1 MAELILVMMLLPLIG
16 CFFVLT
22 APDNK
27 NNAYNVAFFTL
38 AANMVIILRM
48 FALTDAAQL
57 SEISGFSFSW
67 LDGVGLDLYFGTDI
81 FSLLLIIAVHLALL
95 IGMVGLNAAARKNK
109 MLLFLALYFAGCLT
123 GFFTA
128 GDLLSFYG
136 FFAGMLLPLFMLIG
150 VCGGGKK
157 IQILYRFFIYN
168 FIGILFLL
176 IASLIM
182 YKFYHGNIR
191 LSEIAFVDMTPH
203 VGLMVWTAV
212 CLAFISRI
220 PVWPFH
226 SWIASVSA
234 SIRNPL
240 VYIMVNML
248 PLTGLYGFARFWPL
262 AVPESIS
269 SYLPYIEIF
278 TVMTMVFLA
287 LIGLSSRE
295 FLYKLFAYSTVYY
308 LFFLLAVILP
318 VDTLKMNIAYSLF
331 IFLIVTS
338 SLVILD
344 LQFEEK
350 CRQQTCGYRGILAY
364 MPRFSVVMSFFVLTA
379 VGLPISSLFWNN
391 FVLISEI
398 FQENFAVGLWVMAAL
413 TIVALSLLH
422 ELYVMRDLKQ
432 HEEKAEDMADLSL
445 KQQIFWTGIVIVLFL
460 SFFNPLW
467 FVF

>member
-1 MAELILVMMLLPLIG
+1 MSELILIMLLLPLIG
-16 CFFVLT
+16 CCFVLT
-22 APDNK
+22 APDSR
-27 NNAYNVAFFTL
+27 NNAYNVTFFTL
-38 AANMVIILRM
+38 ITNILIVLRLFSLIDVKAAE
-48 FALTDAAQL
+48 T
-57 SEISGFSFSW
+57 EGFTYRW
-67 LDGVGLDLYFGTDI
+67 LENIRLDLYFGVDA
-81 FSLLLIIAVHLALL
+81 FSLLLILGVYFSLTIGLA
-95 IGMVGLNAAARKNK
+95 GLNENTRKNK
-109 MLLFLALYFAGCLT
+109 MLLLLTLYFAGCIT
-123 GFFTA
+123 AFFTA
-128 GDLLSFYG
+128 ADILSFYA

-150 VCGGGKK
+150 ACGNTKK

-168 FIGILFLL
+168 LVGILFLL
-176 IASLIM
+176 AASLIM

-191 LSEIAFVDMTPH
+191 LSEITLVDMTPH
-203 VGLMVWTAV
+203 AGLLVWTAV
-212 CLAFISRI
+212 CVAFISRI

-226 SWIASVSA
+226 SWIASVS
-234 SIRNPL
+234 SNIRNPL
-240 VYIMVNML
+240 VYIMVNIL

-269 SYLPYIEIF
+269 SYLPYIEAF
-278 TVMTMVFLA
+278 TVMTMLFLA
-287 LIGLSSRE
+287 LIGWVSRE

-331 IFLIVTS
+331 IFLLVTS

-350 CRQQTCGYRGILAY
+350 CRLQTCGYQGILAY
-364 MPRFSVVMSFFVLTA
+364 MPRFSIIMSFFVLTA

-422 ELYVMRDLKQ
+422 ELYVMRDLKH
-432 HEEKAEDMADLSL
+432 HEEKAENLEDLSL
-445 KQQIFWTGIVIVLFL
+445 KQQVFFAGIVAVLFL

>member
-1 MAELILVMMLLPLIG
+1 MSELILVMMLLPLIG
-16 CFFVLT
+16 GGFVLT

-38 AANMVIILRM
+38 LANIVIILRL
-48 FALTDAAQL
+48 FSGISVLPQ
-57 SEISGFSFSW
+57 SEVSGFSFNW
-67 LDGVGLDLYFGTDI
+67 LENIGLELYFGTDI

-95 IGMVGLNAAARKNK
+95 IGMVGLNATARKNK
-109 MLLFLALYFAGCLT
+109 MLLFLALYFACCLT

-136 FFAGMLLPLFMLIG
+136 FFAGMLLPLFMLVG
-150 VCGGGKK
+150 GCGGSKK

-191 LSEIAFVDMTPH
+191 LNEIALVDMAPH
-203 VGLMVWTAV
+203 AGLLVWTAV

-226 SWIASVSA
+226 SWIASVS
-234 SIRNPL
+234 SNIRNPM
-240 VYIMVNML
+240 VYIMINML

-269 SYLPYIEIF
+269 SYLPYIEVF
-278 TVMTMVFLA
+278 TVMTMMFLA
-287 LIGLSSRE
+287 LIGLASRE

-308 LFFLLAVILP
+308 FFFLMAVILP

-344 LQFEEK
+344 LQFEDK
-350 CRQQTCGYRGILAY
+350 CRQQTCGYKGILAY
-364 MPRFSVVMSFFVLTA
+364 MPRFSIVMSFFVLTA
-379 VGLPISSLFWNN
+379 VGLPVSSLFWNN
-391 FVLISEI
+391 FILISEI
-398 FQENFAVGLWVMAAL
+398 FQENFIIGLLVMTAL

-432 HEEKAEDMADLSL
+432 HEERAEDIADLSL
-445 KQQIFWTGIVIVLFL
+445 KQQIFWTGIVVVLFL

>member
-1 MAELILVMMLLPLIG
+1 MSELILVMMLLPLIG
-16 CFFVLT
+16 GGFVLT

-38 AANMVIILRM
+38 LANIVIILRL
-48 FALTDAAQL
+48 FSGISVLPQ
-57 SEISGFSFSW
+57 SEVSGFSFNW
-67 LDGVGLDLYFGTDI
+67 LENIGLDLYFGTDI

-95 IGMVGLNAAARKNK
+95 IGMVGLNATARKNK
-109 MLLFLALYFAGCLT
+109 MLLFLALYFACCLT

-136 FFAGMLLPLFMLIG
+136 FFAGMLLPLFMLVG
-150 VCGGGKK
+150 VCGGSKK

-191 LSEIAFVDMTPH
+191 LNEIALVDMAPH
-203 VGLMVWTAV
+203 AGLLVWTAV

-226 SWIASVSA
+226 SWIASVS
-234 SIRNPL
+234 SNIRNPM
-240 VYIMVNML
+240 VYIMINML

-269 SYLPYIEIF
+269 SYLPYIEVF
-278 TVMTMVFLA
+278 TVMTMMFLA
-287 LIGLSSRE
+287 LIGLASRE

-308 LFFLLAVILP
+308 FFFLMAVILP

-344 LQFEEK
+344 LQFEDK
-350 CRQQTCGYRGILAY
+350 CRQQTCGYKGILAY
-364 MPRFSVVMSFFVLTA
+364 MPRFSIVMSFFVLTA
-379 VGLPISSLFWNN
+379 VGLPVSSLFWNN
-391 FVLISEI
+391 FILISEI
-398 FQENFAVGLWVMAAL
+398 FQENFIIGLLVMTAL

-432 HEEKAEDMADLSL
+432 HEERAEDIADLSL
-445 KQQIFWTGIVIVLFL
+445 KQQIFWTGIVVVLFL

>member
-1 MAELILVMMLLPLIG
+1 MSELILVMMLLPLIG
-16 CFFVLT
+16 GGFVLT

-38 AANMVIILRM
+38 LANIVIILRL
-48 FALTDAAQL
+48 FSGISVLPQ
-57 SEISGFSFSW
+57 SEVSGFSFNW
-67 LDGVGLDLYFGTDI
+67 LENIGLDLYFGTDI

-95 IGMVGLNAAARKNK
+95 IGMVGLNATARKNK
-109 MLLFLALYFAGCLT
+109 MLLFLALYFACCLT
-123 GFFTA
+123 VFFTA

-136 FFAGMLLPLFMLIG
+136 FFAGMLLPLFMLVG
-150 VCGGGKK
+150 VCGGSKK

-191 LSEIAFVDMTPH
+191 LNEIALVDMAPH
-203 VGLMVWTAV
+203 AGLLVWTAV

-226 SWIASVSA
+226 SWIASVS
-234 SIRNPL
+234 SNIRNPM
-240 VYIMVNML
+240 VYIMINML

-269 SYLPYIEIF
+269 SYLPYIEVF
-278 TVMTMVFLA
+278 TVMTMMFLA
-287 LIGLSSRE
+287 LIGLASRE

-331 IFLIVTS
+331 IFLIVIS

-344 LQFEEK
+344 LQFEDK
-350 CRQQTCGYRGILAY
+350 CRQQTCGYKGILAY
-364 MPRFSVVMSFFVLTA
+364 MPRFSIVMSFFVLTA
-379 VGLPISSLFWNN
+379 VGLPVSSLFWNN
-391 FVLISEI
+391 FILISEI
-398 FQENFAVGLWVMAAL
+398 FQENFIIGLLVMTAL

-432 HEEKAEDMADLSL
+432 HEERAEDIADLSL
-445 KQQIFWTGIVIVLFL
+445 KQQIFWTGIVVVLFL